1 MLSLNALIPP
11 QYRFAAKAAGV
22 VLVLSI
28 LAGISA
34 YLVHKGVV
42 KERDRFNASLQK
54 QAIEKEHRIN
64 EINKRNMELTNQ
76 SSAYAQ
82 QIEALLNEQNEIA
95 RKSTATIDFL
105 NSNLSRMRQRQ
116 VCRGDSPGGVS
127 EGSNASVHAP
137 DSDESEFSGEFKAFL
152 NAQAV
157 HDEINRIWM
166 DKVKDQSD
174 SWCETRP
181 DIFICGEK

>member
-1 MLSLNALIPP
+1 MISLATLIPP
-11 QYRFAAKAAGV
+11 QYRLAAKAAGV

-54 QAIEKEHRIN
+54 QSIEKQQKII

-82 QIEALLNEQNEIA
+82 QIEALLHEQNEIA

-116 VCRGDSPGGVS
+116 VCRGDSGNGLP
-127 EGSNASVHAP
+127 EGSDAIIHAP
-137 DSDESEFSGEFKAFL
+137 DSDESEFSGEFKTFL
-152 NAQAV
+152 DSQAI

-166 DKVKDQSD
+166 NKVKEQAD
-174 SWCETRP
+174 SWCKTRP
-181 DIFICGEK
+181 DVFICGEK